1 MQGKA
6 REMETD
12 ENRTDDGLLTLSSSR
27 STEVSLMS
35 VRVKK
40 AGLDKRRKGMLGK
53 VPDHGDHAD
62 FALGILD
69 IKDLA
74 YLTAATGD
82 EFAILRGRD
91 KDILWHGTPIEC
103 DVLSQYETELKTHK
117 LELFAHSHPGEPIP
131 EASLNDRKF
140 LRYIGQKKSRV
151 ISGMTGVSIEFEDTF

>member
-12 ENRTDDGLLTLSSSR
+12 ENRTDDGLLTLSS
-27 STEVSLMS
+27 
-35 VRVKK
+35 
-40 AGLDKRRKGMLGK
+40 
-53 VPDHGDHAD
+53 
-62 FALGILD
+62 
-69 IKDLA
+69 
-74 YLTAATGD
+74 Y
-82 EFAILRGRD
+82 
-91 KDILWHGTPIEC
+91 ILWHGTPIEC